1 MKAPKIIFT
10 DIDGTIR
17 EASGHIPK
25 STVRAIHE
33 LQQAGYLV
41 VVSTGRPECEI
52 PDRVY
57 EIGFDGYIS
66 ACGAQVRFHDE
77 IVLDQ
82 VIPED
87 LFRGIVSYMEDHE
100 IVGYFQCP
108 KKNFVLASQK
118 ELYLSYDERSHAL
131 LPEGSERLYPE
142 PAFAA
147 TAEDVIHPQKMAFWG
162 NKTSVEQFRAEND
175 PRFEILPL
183 AIPSQEKYTGEI
195 MVEGHSKGN
204 AILTLLSHLGIS
216 QEEAVAVGDGSNDI
230 TMFEICGYSIALG
243 NGSEIAKKVADLVT
257 ENIDDDGFYHA
268 FHEDLKLI

>member
-108 KKNFVLASQK
+108 KKNFVWHRRRNSTSPTMRDRMHFFRKARNASI
-118 ELYLSYDERSHAL
+118 RSLHSL
-131 LPEGSERLYPE
+131 RQ
-142 PAFAA
+142 
-147 TAEDVIHPQKMAFWG
+147 QKM
-162 NKTSVEQFRAEND
+162 
-175 PRFEILPL
+175 
-183 AIPSQEKYTGEI
+183 
-195 MVEGHSKGN
+195 
-204 AILTLLSHLGIS
+204 
-216 QEEAVAVGDGSNDI
+216 
-230 TMFEICGYSIALG
+230 
-243 NGSEIAKKVADLVT
+243 
-257 ENIDDDGFYHA
+257 
-268 FHEDLKLI
+268 